1 MLAREFTRG
10 SKTHFKL
17 LSLSLS
23 VKFTSPRPLLAAA
36 ALSHRTKVTFES
48 SQWQKKAGVM
58 KEGEEGGEGGEGG
71 AQTDGLQNQ
80 RRGFA
85 GTSNL
90 PRRLLSVSQRLLAV
104 SID

>member
-36 ALSHRTKVTFES
+36 ALFHRTKVTFES

-58 KEGEEGGEGGEGG
+58 KEGEEGGEGG

-80 RRGFA
+80 LHGDVKPA
-85 GTSNL
+85 PPTA
-90 PRRLLSVSQRLLAV
+90 QRLSAAPGC
-104 SID
+104 